1 MRELMPSMESFRRL
15 QSARSLDSTM
25 FAEDSA
31 SEDSGTLYT
40 TCHELTLVIAYYFL
54 ILIINIFYS
63 FS

>member
-31 SEDSGTLYT
+31 SEDSGTLYI
-40 TCHELTLVIAYYFL
+40 TCHELTLRL
-54 ILIINIFYS
+54 KTK
-63 FS
+63 